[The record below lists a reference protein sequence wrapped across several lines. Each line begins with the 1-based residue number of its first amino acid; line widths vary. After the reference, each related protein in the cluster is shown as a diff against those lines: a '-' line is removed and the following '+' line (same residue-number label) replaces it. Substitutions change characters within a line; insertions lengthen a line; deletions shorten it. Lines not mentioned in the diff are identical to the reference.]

1 MRRFTLVRRQ
11 ESGFPLD
18 IAWRKQPI
26 KIRRGSSA
34 MKVTSTQ
41 YAMTSAVNQAASTPP
56 ARVADA
62 DEMKTT
68 RTAAIDPVLGDAQ
81 TQLAALPDVDM
92 ARVNSMKEAIASGK
106 ISVDIDSLA
115 GAIEK
120 YYQR

>member
-1 MRRFTLVRRQ
+1 
-11 ESGFPLD
+11 
-18 IAWRKQPI
+18 
-26 KIRRGSSA
+26 

-41 YAMTSAVNQAASTPP
+41 YAMTSAVNQASATTPT
-56 ARVADA
+56 RVADA

-81 TQLAALPDVDM
+81 TQLAALPEVDM
-92 ARVNSMKEAIASGK
+92 ARVNSMKEAIAQGK
-106 ISVDIDSLA
+106 ISIDIDSLA

>member
-1 MRRFTLVRRQ
+1 
-11 ESGFPLD
+11 
-18 IAWRKQPI
+18 
-26 KIRRGSSA
+26 

-41 YAMTSAVNQAASTPP
+41 YAMTSAVNQANSTTPTRT
-56 ARVADA
+56 AGT

-81 TQLAALPDVDM
+81 TQLAALPEVDM
-92 ARVNSMKEAIASGK
+92 ARVASMKEAIAEGK

-115 GAIEK
+115 SAIEK

>member
-1 MRRFTLVRRQ
+1 
-11 ESGFPLD
+11 
-18 IAWRKQPI
+18 
-26 KIRRGSSA
+26 

-92 ARVNSMKEAIASGK
+92 ARVNSMKEAIANGK